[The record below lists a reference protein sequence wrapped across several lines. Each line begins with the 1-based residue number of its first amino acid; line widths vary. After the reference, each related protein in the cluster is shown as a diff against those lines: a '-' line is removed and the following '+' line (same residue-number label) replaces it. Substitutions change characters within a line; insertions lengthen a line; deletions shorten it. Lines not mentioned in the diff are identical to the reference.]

1 MACASSGCS
10 LAWVAGKASAALTAR
25 LTLSTIAFG
34 VPAGATMPVQE
45 LTMKLGTPSS
55 AMVGTS
61 GRSASRFDDGVPSGR
76 NFLSRNCGNRTS
88 PAQINNKC
96 DQAQHPHSNPFCG
109 AQACRKKFHWKHVSW
124 QDALTLFLIKIK
136 FLKIGAFVNSGTVL
150 TCTERARPRS
160 RIPHPPDTPSEVGA
174 VITYNDCGP

>member
-10 LAWVAGKASAALTAR
+10 LAWVAGKSER
-25 LTLSTIAFG
+25 GVDRTIDLVDDRFWCA
-34 VPAGATMPVQE
+34 P
-45 LTMKLGTPSS
+45 PSS

-96 DQAQHPHSNPFCG
+96 DQAQHPPTAILS
-109 AQACRKKFHWKHVSW
+109 AV
-124 QDALTLFLIKIK
+124 
-136 FLKIGAFVNSGTVL
+136 LKSVEKSSIGNILAGKT
-150 TCTERARPRS
+150 R
-160 RIPHPPDTPSEVGA
+160 
-174 VITYNDCGP
+174 